1 MSADFAFTEDQ
12 RDCLQEVINVAIGR
26 AGDTLARFLKVFVRL
41 SVPRI
46 RLMAANQLVGL
57 VESPDLSDVLV
68 SVVRQGFSG
77 VSRLDI
83 RGEGVAIYTG
93 TSFRE
98 LADLLGHGEGDA
110 DLSEAELLCDISS
123 MLMGSCLSNIAQQ
136 FAGEVVFSAPSTLL
150 LQRPLPELTELVS
163 IEWEAAL
170 LIEID
175 YTLERGT
182 FRCTVAL
189 LMPNDAVA
197 RLGTMVDKLL
207 EAM

>member
-26 AGDTLARFLKVFVRL
+26 AGDALARFLEVFVRL

-46 RLMAANQLVGL
+46 RLVAADRLVDL
-57 VESPDLSDVLV
+57 IESPDLSDVQV

-93 TSFRE
+93 TSVRE
-98 LADLLGHGEGDA
+98 LSELLGHGEA
-110 DLSEAELLCDISS
+110 DGELSEAEVLCDISNI
-123 MLMGSCLSNIAQQ
+123 LMGNCLSNIAQQ
-136 FAGEVVFSAPSTLL
+136 FDGEVIFSAPSTLL
-150 LQRPLPELTELVS
+150 LQRPLLELKELLS

-175 YTLERGT
+175 YTLEHST
-182 FRCTVAL
+182 FRCTVIL
-189 LMPNDAVA
+189 LMPNDVVA
-197 RLGTMVDKLL
+197 RVGVMVDKLL
-207 EAM
+207 DAM